1 MSQKKYVKK
10 NVKPTEVYEKNLKQ
24 QQVDGSIKDVTLN
37 MYTYRS
43 KKMNMKQIQKFT
55 DEMKQ
60 KYNKAGVNARIT
72 TVIETPFGHRSG
84 KWTDTNEEHI
94 MLWNPTIFKYNSV
107 DFHDNHTQEVDWYNN
122 MKGVPKSFSYI
133 VEVYNKKGGAD
144 DSKNDCFYNCLYKK
158 IKDKVTQQW
167 KFPSSLKRALHIPRD
182 AMIEE
187 EHILKVENWLN
198 VGIFVSGDMVRTPT
212 GNHKTS
218 INLHL
223 QNEHYSVES
232 TVDDKKKINNIS
244 YKERIP
250 ITYFFNKEQNMYNM
264 YDGKTTTSM
273 TQTAFYK
280 INNIRS
286 KYIYI

>member
-72 TVIETPFGHRSG
+72 TVIETPFNLDTVLENGQTRMRSIQCYG
-84 KWTDTNEEHI
+84 I
-94 MLWNPTIFKYNSV
+94 RPTIFKYNSV

-133 VEVYNKKGGAD
+133 VEVYNKKG
-144 DSKNDCFYNCLYKK
+144 
-158 IKDKVTQQW
+158 VVVVV
-167 KFPSSLKRALHIPRD
+167 
-182 AMIEE
+182 
-187 EHILKVENWLN
+187 VE
-198 VGIFVSGDMVRTPT
+198 VGVV
-212 GNHKTS
+212 
-218 INLHL
+218 
-223 QNEHYSVES
+223 VV
-232 TVDDKKKINNIS
+232 VD
-244 YKERIP
+244 
-250 ITYFFNKEQNMYNM
+250 
-264 YDGKTTTSM
+264 
-273 TQTAFYK
+273 
-280 INNIRS
+280 
-286 KYIYI
+286 